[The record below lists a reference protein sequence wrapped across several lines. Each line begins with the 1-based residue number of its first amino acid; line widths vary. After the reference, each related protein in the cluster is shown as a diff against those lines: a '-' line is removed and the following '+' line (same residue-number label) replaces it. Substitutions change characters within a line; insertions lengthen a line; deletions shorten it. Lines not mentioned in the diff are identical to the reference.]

1 MDKETQVAFY
11 RRADASRFVNRVENP
26 FIARKE
32 RALARRLAALAG
44 TDTPAVL
51 EVGCG
56 EGGNLHYLSREIPGA
71 SLVGMDF
78 SFEKAVY
85 LGAAV
90 PGAGAV
96 CGDATRLPFAS
107 ASFDLVLCR
116 DLLHHVNW
124 DRDGV
129 IAEAL
134 RVTREG
140 GAVAV
145 LETTGTA
152 LINRLF
158 YSLYPAERGIRD
170 SNPETLLA
178 LGQRHGECHL
188 QKVEASFLVR
198 AMAFVLGP
206 PRGVFGPLVSGLYGL
221 GSAWEGAVRKWLPE
235 RRWIYNMVIIRH
247 AVRSPGAASPR
258 PERPG
263 GPA

>member
-1 MDKETQVAFY
+1 MDRETQVAFH
-11 RRADASRFVNRVENP
+11 RRADAPRFVNRVENP

-51 EVGCG
+51 EIGCG

-78 SFEKAVY
+78 SFEKAAY
-85 LGAAV
+85 LGTAV
-90 PGAGAV
+90 PGSVPV

-134 RVTREG
+134 RVTRHE
-140 GAVAV
+140 GAVAA

-158 YSLYPAERGIRD
+158 YTLYPAERGIRD
-170 SNPETLLA
+170 SDPETLLA
-178 LGQRHGECHL
+178 LGRRHGVCHL
-188 QKVEASFLVR
+188 HKVEASFLVR
-198 AMAFVLGP
+198 ALAFVLGP
-206 PRGVFGPLVSGLYGL
+206 PRGPFGPLVTGLYGL
-221 GSAWEGAVRKWLPE
+221 GSVWEGALRKWTPE
-235 RRWIYNMVIIRH
+235 KRWIYNMVVIRH
-247 AVRSPGAASPR
+247 RPAEPR
-258 PERPG
+258 PEGPG